1 MNTDS
6 KTGSEMRINKTIVS
20 NNCGISSYALV
31 PLL

>member
-1 MNTDS
+1 MNTDFKS
-6 KTGSEMRINKTIVS
+6 GSEMRINKTIVN